1 METIVNAKEM
11 IYSFYEKIEQN
22 YDKKSSCY
30 GISTGFD
37 DLDSITGGLHPSELT
52 VIGGRQSMGKT
63 ALALN
68 IMSNLV
74 SQSIPVLYVSYEM
87 SHNFLASRLLSSY
100 TEIDNKKLQH
110 GYLYAKDWEKLAEA
124 MDKFTDFAD
133 KELLHILPACNLN
146 WKELFDEIRFFANNN
161 SNGIVIID
169 YFQLIK
175 LIGDIDR
182 IVELS
187 TLAGAFKRLAA
198 SLDIPIVLLSQV
210 VKKSRDLK
218 EKRPSLEDLAE
229 CDALAQHADNV
240 IFIYREDYYQNEDDT
255 ELKSLIK
262 GESEIIVA
270 KQKNGPIGTIKLL
283 FQANIIKFKN
293 PIKTGGF

>member
-1 METIVNAKEM
+1 MKKIETIANAKEM
-11 IYSFYEKIEQN
+11 ILSFYEKIEQN
-22 YDKKSSCY
+22 YNQKSFCD
-30 GISTGFD
+30 GISTGFS
-37 DLDSITGGLHPSELT
+37 DLDLITGGLHSSELT
-52 VIGGRQSMGKT
+52 VIGGRPSMGKT

-68 IMSNLV
+68 IMSNLI

-110 GYLYAKDWEKLAEA
+110 GYMNAKDWEKLAIA
-124 MDKFTDFAD
+124 MDKFSNFAD
-133 KELLHILPACNLN
+133 KELLHILPSCNLN
-146 WKELFDEIRFFANNN
+146 WKELFDEIKFFANNN

-175 LIGDIDR
+175 LVGDIDR

-187 TLAGAFKRLAA
+187 ILAGAFKRLAT

-218 EKRPSLEDLAE
+218 EKRPCLEDLAE

-240 IFIYREDYYQNEDDT
+240 ILIYREDYYQNEDDI
-255 ELKSLIK
+255 ELKSIIK

-270 KQKNGPIGTIKLL
+270 KQKNGPVGTIKLL
-283 FQANIIKFKN
+283 FQANISKFKQQ
-293 PIKTGGF
+293 